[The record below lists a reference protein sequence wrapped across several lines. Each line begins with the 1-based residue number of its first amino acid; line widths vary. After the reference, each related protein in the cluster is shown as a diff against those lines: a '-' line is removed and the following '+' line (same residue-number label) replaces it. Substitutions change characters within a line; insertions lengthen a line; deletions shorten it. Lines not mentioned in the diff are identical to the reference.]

1 MNSNIQPQIFV
12 SFSTKDMKICKEF
25 IQKLS
30 SSDFDF
36 WYQEDI
42 NLGQEYKK
50 IIKQNINSSVASVL
64 LLSQNFLD
72 SEFIK
77 TQEMPWIYEKDEKSM
92 IYEIFPIQIETCDWP
107 SIDYLEKKQV
117 FPAGGASLDLDNKE
131 HLNLISREISNYLKN
146 AGYIERKGWFR

>member
-92 IYEIFPIQIETCDWP
+92 IYEIFPIQIETCGWQ

-117 FPAGGASLDLDNKE
+117 FPAGGASLDLNNKK
-131 HLNLISREISNYLKN
+131 HLNLIYREIFNYLEN